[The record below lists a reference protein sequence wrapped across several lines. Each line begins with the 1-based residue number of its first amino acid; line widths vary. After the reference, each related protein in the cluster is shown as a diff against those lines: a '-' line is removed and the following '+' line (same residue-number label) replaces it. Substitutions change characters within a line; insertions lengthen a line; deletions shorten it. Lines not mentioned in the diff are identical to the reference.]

1 MPVIKKALKRDNS
14 VPAGT
19 AAPIHVDC
27 DCGNPVLITEENY
40 NECENCGVVYNAAG
54 WIIHT
59 TVERR
64 PVRS

>member
-1 MPVIKKALKRDNS
+1 MPVTKKALKRDNS

-19 AAPIHVDC
+19 AAPMHVDC
-27 DCGNPVLITEENY
+27 DCGKPVPIEHENY